1 MPIPK
6 PEYSENQR
14 KFIQRCLVDDIMVK
28 EYPNVDQRLAVC
40 AVQANTSLYG
50 KDDIFIWRNKDK

>member
-6 PEYSENQR
+6 PEYGENQR
-14 KFIQRCLVDDIMVK
+14 KFIQRCLSDDIMVK

-40 AVQANTSLYG
+40 AVQ
-50 KDDIFIWRNKDK
+50 WRNKDK

>member
-6 PEYSENQR
+6 PKFRESHQN
-14 KFIQRCLVDDIMVK
+14 FIQRCLADDIMNK

-40 AVQANTSLYG
+40 AIQ
-50 KDDIFIWRNKDK
+50 WRNENK